1 MERTGMKRTEKDQQ
15 LDVKKPEDKGYV
27 RELVQ
32 KSKAGDK
39 QAYRELVERYQTRAF
54 RIAYDILQSQEDA
67 EDVVQESF
75 VKAYL
80 SLKHFQEKSAFYT
93 WFYRIV
99 YNMSID
105 HKRKRSRRGGVAL
118 EFDESY
124 LNTEGAD
131 SSYLYEPVQ
140 TPDDMLKRKEQ
151 AQDISK
157 VLNTISDEHRTVM
170 MLREID
176 GLSYDRIAEV
186 VGVSKGTVMSRLH
199 YARKKLQEGLKDLKM
214 AS

>member
-1 MERTGMKRTEKDQQ
+1 MKRTEKDQQ